1 VSLARKKTR
10 VVNVGGVKIG
20 GDNPVIVQSMTSC
33 DTRDVSATL
42 KQIRALEQAGCEIVR
57 VAVPDAEAAESI
69 AQIRSRI
76 NIPLI
81 ADIHF
86 RDDLAVM
93 AMSNG
98 ADAIRIN
105 PGNIP
110 VDGIRRIVAEAKRNG
125 KVIRVGVNSGSLE
138 KDIALRHGGPTAAA
152 LVESALRNIRFLEE
166 MDFTDMKLSLKSSNV
181 ATTIEAYRTI
191 SGLTDYP
198 LHLGV
203 TEAGTL
209 LQSAIKSALGI
220 GALLYDGIGDTIRVS
235 ITGDPLQEIDV
246 AFGILRSLGLR
257 RVGPEIISCPTC
269 GRCEI
274 DLVSLTAHVEE
285 ALRGMKEPL
294 KIALMGCVVNGP
306 GEAAEADVG
315 IAGGRGSGLL
325 FKKGQ
330 VVRKISEG
338 DFVPALLKEIRSMTG
353 TRVIEKD

>member
-1 VSLARKKTR
+1 
-10 VVNVGGVKIG
+10 
-20 GDNPVIVQSMTSC
+20 
-33 DTRDVSATL
+33 
-42 KQIRALEQAGCEIVR
+42 
-57 VAVPDAEAAESI
+57 
-69 AQIRSRI
+69 
-76 NIPLI
+76 
-81 ADIHF
+81 
-86 RDDLAVM
+86 
-93 AMSNG
+93 
-98 ADAIRIN
+98 
-105 PGNIP
+105 
-110 VDGIRRIVAEAKRNG
+110 
-125 KVIRVGVNSGSLE
+125 
-138 KDIALRHGGPTAAA
+138 
-152 LVESALRNIRFLEE
+152 VESALRNIRFLEE